1 MNKFLI
7 AIFCIFSLNASAQVK
22 RQLAEQAMLEGRF
35 EEALDDWLD
44 LYDKQRNDYAYQQI
58 IDCYVQLKEFNDA
71 VDFIEDQISDQ
82 PSRSD
87 LYRID
92 LGYVHLLKKDTASAE
107 EEFNRVLE
115 AVYNQ
120 PGLAYQFSERFKKL
134 GVFKFA
140 LATLET
146 AERGNPNMSFDQQ
159 KALLYAEMG
168 MLEEMYIAY
177 LDALAR
183 NPNFLASYQN
193 VIRFNMNRDGVIPKS
208 DALKR
213 EIIGR
218 IQNGE
223 GIAFNRLLIWVL
235 TQEGEYSQAFRQL
248 KALYRRE
255 EVQAFELFSLAQSAQ
270 VAKAYRD
277 AIQMYEYLET
287 LGNNTPFYADAVW
300 GEMSCKKSMLITDG
314 ATREE
319 FLTLNS
325 EMSEAA
331 KELRTSSTLP
341 NLLLAKAELQFLQL
355 QQPDSALLTLQKCL
369 DVSPEQS
376 AIHAQA
382 MLQRGD
388 IELAI
393 GLPYDAILTYSQVE
407 SDFESALLGQEA
419 RFRKARI
426 AFYTGDF
433 EWALTMFDVL
443 KKSTSKLISNDALRL
458 SLLIKDNAALDTS
471 YLMLERYSRALL
483 YQTQNRYDEA
493 LATLDT
499 LDKLIGF
506 TSDHPL
512 LDESMYTRA
521 SILTSR
527 GEYLQAAQLYEEI
540 EAKFPKDLL
549 ADEAL
554 IRAARIYQ
562 NDLMDLDKAKSLY
575 EKILLQHN
583 NSIYAEEARSA
594 FRKLRGDVNS

>member
-7 AIFCIFSLNASAQVK
+7 AIICLFSLSTNAQVK
-22 RQLAEQAMLEGRF
+22 RQLAEQAMEEGRF
-35 EEALDDWLD
+35 EEALNDWED
-44 LYDKQRNDYAYQQI
+44 LYEKQPNDFYYQQI
-58 IDCYVQLKEFNDA
+58 VACFIQLEEYGDA
-71 VDFIEDQISDQ
+71 TDFIEDHIDEQ
-82 PSRSD
+82 PARAE

-92 LGYVHLLKKDTASAE
+92 LGYIHLVDKDTAAAE
-107 EEFNRVLE
+107 DEFNRVLE
-115 AVYNQ
+115 AVYRQ
-120 PGLAYQFSERFKKL
+120 PGLAYQYSERFKKW
-134 GVFKFA
+134 GIFKFA

-193 VIRFNMNRDGVIPKS
+193 VIRFNMNRDGNIPKS
-208 DALKR
+208 DVLKR

-218 IQNGE
+218 IQDGE
-223 GIAFNRLLIWVL
+223 GISFNRLLIWVL
-235 TQEGEYSQAFRQL
+235 TQEGEYGQAFRQL

-270 VAKAYRD
+270 VAKAYDD
-277 AIQMYEYLET
+277 AIQIYAYLET

-300 GEMSCKKSMLITDG
+300 GEMSCKKSMLIANG
-314 ATREE
+314 ASREE
-319 FLTLNS
+319 FLQLNT
-325 EMSEAA
+325 EMKGAA
-331 KELRTSSTLP
+331 EGLRASSTLP
-341 NLLLAKAELQFLQL
+341 NLLLANAELQFLQL
-355 QQPDSALLTLQKCL
+355 QEPDSALRTLEKAL
-369 DVSPEQS
+369 SVSPEKS
-376 AIHAQA
+376 AIHAES
-382 MLQRGD
+382 MLLRGD

-407 SDFESALLGQEA
+407 ADFESALLGQDA
-419 RFRKARI
+419 RFRKARV

-458 SLLIKDNAALDTS
+458 SLLIKDNAALDTT
-471 YLMLERYSRALL
+471 YLMLERYASALL

-493 LATLDT
+493 LSTLDT
-499 LDKLIGF
+499 LDKLIAF

-512 LDESMYTRA
+512 HDESMYTRA
-521 SILTSR
+521 TIFNAR
-527 GEYLQAAQLYEEI
+527 GEHLQAAQLFEEI
-540 EAKFPKDLL
+540 EAKFPKELL

-562 NDLMDLDKAKSLY
+562 HELMDLDKAKALY
-575 EKILLQHN
+575 EKVLLQHN

-594 FRKLRGDVNS
+594 FRKLRGDLNS